1 MAIINSIKINFWE
14 RCREKGILLYYWQ
27 ECKFVQSLWK
37 TVLSFLKKLKYK
49 NLIQQFHSWLFLQ
62 MKMKTQ
68 I

>member
-37 TVLSFLKKLKYK
+37 TVLSFLKKLRIELPYDPTIP
-49 NLIQQFHSWLFLQ
+49 LPC
-62 MKMKTQ
+62 T
-68 I
+68 